1 MIPRYVS
8 LQVSTWTRAMAAASA
23 GSGGRTVWAMTG
35 CYRPGQARRTAS
47 GTKSSPD
54 PHLPT
59 NSCPAGAPRIK
70 RVRANREA
78 VTAVESPPSA
88 HPLHRPSRP
97 SPPSPRNSGTGDVS
111 FGPVAPPPA
120 DLELPRGPRTRP
132 YRFFEALPA
141 AISFTAVGL
150 VFILPFVDVML
161 GAVYVLS
168 IVGLMFVRAMLGA
181 IDVARGFV
189 RFRRSA
195 RVDWAARL
203 TDLERALDGRP
214 SLAHPR
220 GGFRAADHATTIEQ
234 VRRNPDSIMRPSTLL
249 HAVVVA
255 AFNERYPVIA
265 DTIRTLLHRSTK
277 PEQLLVFFAHE
288 ERGGPAMAETAR
300 RLEAKYGHRFGAFV
314 LVEHPAGLPDEIAG
328 KGANITFA
336 GHRLA
341 EWVRDQAIDPRRVI
355 VTSLDCDNIPH
366 ESYFDAVAYEYAIAP
381 DRERLSF
388 QPISLYITNIW
399 DVPAPSRVVA
409 SANCFWN
416 LTTTVRRLALR
427 NFASHAQPLT
437 ALVEMGFWSKRTI
450 VEDGHQYWR
459 SWFHFDGDYR
469 VVPIHVP
476 IFQDAV
482 LAGSAPVLLPAR
494 GARHPRLDLDH
505 HRHRR
510 LDSLR
515 RGHADG
521 AGHLGGGGHADD
533 RGHHSADRHDRTHR
547 VRRGVQCAAAAPA
560 RPRPARTLCDDVA
573 AVAALSAH
581 AARVQLLDGA
591 VLAMVPAHRP
601 LPRTLRRHGEEGRR
615 SVPVNR

>member
-1 MIPRYVS
+1 MRTNRQSASEPVPSEGPR
-8 LQVSTWTRAMAAASA
+8 
-23 GSGGRTVWAMTG
+23 
-35 CYRPGQARRTAS
+35 
-47 GTKSSPD
+47 
-54 PHLPT
+54 
-59 NSCPAGAPRIK
+59 PRQ
-70 RVRANREA
+70 
-78 VTAVESPPSA
+78 TS
-88 HPLHRPSRP
+88 
-97 SPPSPRNSGTGDVS
+97 D
-111 FGPVAPPPA
+111 
-120 DLELPRGPRTRP
+120 DLELPLGPRTP
-132 YRFFEALPA
+132 AYRFFEALPA
-141 AISFTAVGL
+141 IISFTAVGL
-150 VFILPFVDVML
+150 VFVLPFIDAMV

-168 IVGLMFVRAMLGA
+168 IVGLMFARAMLGA
-181 IDVARGFV
+181 IDVTRGFL
-189 RFRRSA
+189 RYRRAA

-203 TDLERALDGRP
+203 TDLERAMDGRP

-220 GGFRAADHATTIEQ
+220 GGFRAAEHKVLVEQ
-234 VRRNPDSIMRPSTLL
+234 ITGDPGSIMRPSTLL

-255 AFNERYPVIA
+255 AYNEPYPVIA
-265 DTIRTLLHRSTK
+265 DTIRTLLHTSTSPK
-277 PEQLLVFFAHE
+277 QLLVFFAHE

-300 RLEAKYGHRFGAFV
+300 RLSAEYGHRFGAFV
-314 LVEHPAGLPDEIAG
+314 LVEHPADLPDEIAG

-341 EWVRDQAIDPRRVI
+341 EWVREQAIDPRRVI

-366 ESYFDAVAYEYAIAP
+366 ESYFDCVAYEYAIAP

-482 LAGSAPVLLPAR
+482 QAGTFKDTMVAQFKQLSRWSYGASDVPYVGVRVFAPDARSPFWPGVLRFFSLLEGHVSLASISIIIAI
-494 GARHPRLDLDH
+494 
-505 HRHRR
+505 
-510 LDSLR
+510 
-515 RGHADG
+515 
-521 AGHLGGGGHADD
+521 GGWI
-533 RGHHSADRHDRTHR
+533 
-547 VRRGVQCAAAAPA
+547 PF
-560 RPRPARTLCDDVA
+560 
-573 AVAALSAH
+573 AVAAQTGQVTSVVE
-581 AARVQLLDGA
+581 RMPMTVGIVQQIGMIGLVVSVLVFNALLPPRPIH
-591 VLAMVPAHRP
+591 VPRERRLTMWLQWLLYP
-601 LPRTLRRHGEEGRR
+601 LTLLVFNSSTALYSQWCLLTGRYRERFDVTEKMAGGMPRTG
-615 SVPVNR
+615 V